1 MLKIY
6 KYFFQAIIIGK
17 NQKLEVV
24 IILNLKEIEI
34 FNIFISS
41 DEVNINELAG
51 KFYVTERSIRYNIEK
66 INQVL
71 ELLNFNTI
79 QKTKK
84 GCLTLSKNQNLNKM
98 LDFLKEL
105 EILLP
110 YERMEILKLTLALDP
125 NGLNINRLY
134 KKLEV
139 SRTTLKKDF
148 DEVKRELF
156 QSGLLVEQVKKGGLQ
171 ISGEYE
177 DIEKFRIKFLMK
189 YLHIYN
195 QLIIILFEYLNLY
208 KN

>member
-1 MLKIY
+1 M
-6 KYFFQAIIIGK
+6 
-17 NQKLEVV
+17 V

-41 DEVNINELAG
+41 EEVNINELAG

-84 GCLTLSKNQNLNKM
+84 GYLTLSKNQNLNKM

-105 EILLP
+105 EILSP

-139 SRTTLKKDF
+139 S
-148 DEVKRELF
+148 
-156 QSGLLVEQVKKGGLQ
+156 
-171 ISGEYE
+171 
-177 DIEKFRIKFLMK
+177 
-189 YLHIYN
+189 
-195 QLIIILFEYLNLY
+195 
-208 KN
+208 

>member
-1 MLKIY
+1 M
-6 KYFFQAIIIGK
+6 
-17 NQKLEVV
+17 EVV

-84 GCLTLSKNQNLNKM
+84 GYLTLSKNQNLNKM

-105 EILLP
+105 EILSP

-171 ISGEYE
+171 RSGEYE
-177 DIEKFRIKFLMK
+177 DIEK
-189 YLHIYN
+189 
-195 QLIIILFEYLNLY
+195 
-208 KN
+208 